1 VEEGQT
7 VPERK
12 MCPVPAIWGYGLPM
26 EETSW
31 LPGKKKPDLAL
42 KHGTEVTDIITS
54 RVEIKYAYS
63 PFKSPPVT
71 SFRANWNLAVS

>member
-1 VEEGQT
+1 MGWRRARQSLREKLSNGRNFLVAWQ
-7 VPERK
+7 
-12 MCPVPAIWGYGLPM
+12 
-26 EETSW
+26 
-31 LPGKKKPDLAL
+31 KKPDLAL

-63 PFKSPPVT
+63 PFKSPPVE